1 MHNINKFEL
10 PINTTDVDC
19 VTDCWIF
26 NRLIIIKT
34 SPHYNDWIASRY
46 NLYTDASHN
55 FHFGDYGLIEPNYH
69 DDILERKQFNI
80 LKIERKK
87 VIEKLKGLISAG
99 YYINIF
105 VKPFKNFEYYHEV
118 VIYGFDNDTNEFSVV
133 GLRNRAFEK
142 YKMPYELLE
151 VTWNDIKKY
160 FMSNSNRGIELS
172 MNYQYPATLFKL
184 NGNFNAENCVV
195 EAYKK
200 LHKELFGK
208 RTIFSTSQKLDFYT
222 EKNIYYSGIECLNA
236 ASHMIKKELQGE
248 AFADWF
254 RGITSAIKKLYEHR
268 KMILISM
275 NYIYTK
281 WNICMN
287 DDTLV
292 YINQYNECLKKVEKW
307 VNLALHYE
315 LTKNKRD
322 LEVILKEL
330 SDVYDVEKDV
340 LGKYVYHTI
349 DWEKYNLNS
358 I

>member
-1 MHNINKFEL
+1 M
-10 PINTTDVDC
+10 
-19 VTDCWIF
+19 
-26 NRLIIIKT
+26 R
-34 SPHYNDWIASRY
+34 
-46 NLYTDASHN
+46 
-55 FHFGDYGLIEPNYH
+55 
-69 DDILERKQFNI
+69 
-80 LKIERKK
+80 
-87 VIEKLKGLISAG
+87 
-99 YYINIF
+99 INIF
-105 VKPFKNFEYYHEV
+105 VKPFKKFEYYHEV
-118 VIYGFDNDTNEFSVV
+118 VIYGFDNDTNEFLVV
-133 GLRNRAFEK
+133 GLRNRVFEK

-160 FMSNSNRGIELS
+160 FMSNSNKGIELS

-184 NGNFNAENCVV
+184 NGNFNTENCVV

-200 LHKELFGK
+200 LRKELFGK
-208 RTIFSTSQKLDFYT
+208 RMIFSTSQKPTFYT

-236 ASHMIKKELQGE
+236 ASHMINKELQGE
-248 AFADWF
+248 AFANWF

-292 YINQYNECLKKVEKW
+292 YINQYTECLKKVEKW

-330 SDVYDVEKDV
+330 PDVYDVEKDV

-349 DWEKYNLNS
+349 DWEKYNLNF